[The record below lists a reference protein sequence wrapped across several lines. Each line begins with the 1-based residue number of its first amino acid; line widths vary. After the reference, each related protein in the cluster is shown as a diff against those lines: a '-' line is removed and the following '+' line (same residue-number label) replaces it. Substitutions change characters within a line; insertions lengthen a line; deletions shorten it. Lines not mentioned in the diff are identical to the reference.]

1 MEMDDRDLVRQSL
14 SGHTGSFERLIE
26 KYQKA
31 IYNAAFRITHSR
43 QDSEDITQTAFIK
56 AYEHLEDYSPK
67 YKFFSWLYRI
77 AVNEALNLLKARKR
91 EDPLEYATQKD
102 RRTPDEVYEQS
113 RRNEIVH
120 EAVLEL
126 PVDYRILVVL
136 KHFQGFSYKEIGYI
150 VGIPE
155 QKVKSRLFTARS
167 RLKDILIHRG
177 LVRYDF
183 E

>member
-1 MEMDDRDLVRQSL
+1 MELDDHDLVRQSL
-14 SGHTGSFERLIE
+14 AGHLSSFERLVE

-31 IYNAAFRITHSR
+31 IYNAAFRMTHSR
-43 QDSEDITQTAFIK
+43 QDAEDITQTAFIK
-56 AYEHLEDYSPK
+56 AFEHLSSYRSK
-67 YKFFSWLYRI
+67 YRFFSWLYRI
-77 AVNEALNLLKARKR
+77 AVNEALNFLKASKR
-91 EDPLEYATQKD
+91 ESPLEYTTHTD
-102 RRTPDEVYEQS
+102 SRTPEVVYEES
-113 RRNEIVH
+113 RRHEMVH

-126 PVDYRILVVL
+126 PLDYRVLVVL

-167 RLKDILIHRG
+167 RLKDILTRKG

-183 E
+183 K